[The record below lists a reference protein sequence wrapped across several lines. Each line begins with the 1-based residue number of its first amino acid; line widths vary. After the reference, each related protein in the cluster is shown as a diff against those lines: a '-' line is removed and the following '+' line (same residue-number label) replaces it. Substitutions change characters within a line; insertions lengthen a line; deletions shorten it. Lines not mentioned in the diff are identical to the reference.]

1 MKKFFNFRVVWII
14 LAICAFMFNLCLAII
29 PDFNKS
35 NLLTVIS
42 GWVGGISTIIL
53 GVITY
58 RQNKVYTLFINKRDT
73 VNLLREEY
81 VRFLSTISKFYDY
94 NYLTGFLIKLRL
106 GPAEKNEIKELQ
118 LVGNCNSLTSVLVQV
133 SNEVQTFNYMPKNK
147 KNILVKVVNL
157 IDYVNSN
164 YYNLVACF
172 NYDNKLHKKIMKIL
186 DDIEKWCDEFY
197 IVKRQIKLEIDEL
210 IDRVNKCNN
219 HIELEKLLV
228 GVDFEI
234 KKANAEI
241 DDFRKAHDKN

>member
-1 MKKFFNFRVVWII
+1 M
-14 LAICAFMFNLCLAII
+14 
-29 PDFNKS
+29 
-35 NLLTVIS
+35 
-42 GWVGGISTIIL
+42 
-53 GVITY
+53 
-58 RQNKVYTLFINKRDT
+58 
-73 VNLLREEY
+73 
-81 VRFLSTISKFYDY
+81 
-94 NYLTGFLIKLRL
+94 
-106 GPAEKNEIKELQ
+106 
-118 LVGNCNSLTSVLVQV
+118 QV

-197 IVKRQIKLEIDEL
+197 IIKRQIKLEIDEL

-228 GVDFEI
+228 GVDFEN